1 MKPPADFSPRRPAL
15 ALLAA
20 VVLGGGVVYWALGVH
35 GERAAE
41 AAAAQQILNAATEAA
56 RLAPDK
62 LARDRAQTALHQR
75 ILDIGFVGEE
85 DRAAWVTA
93 LAVARANLNLDS
105 LSWRLAPRAESPLM
119 PGLRVSVLELSA
131 GNLDRAGLEAL
142 LARMRAE
149 EAGFFTVERCALQFP
164 ADAPS
169 GQAECR
175 LLWWTWPETGDAR

>member
-20 VVLGGGVVYWALGVH
+20 VVLGGGLVAWALGVH
-35 GERAAE
+35 GERAA
-41 AAAAQQILNAATEAA
+41 AAAAARQVLDAATQAA
-56 RLAPDK
+56 GLAPQK
-62 LARDRAQTALHQR
+62 LARDRAQTALHQQ
-75 ILDIGFVGEE
+75 ISDIGFVGEE

-93 LAVARANLNLDS
+93 LATARAELGLDS
-105 LSWRLAPRAESPLM
+105 LSWRLSPRAESPLM
-119 PGLRVSVLELSA
+119 AGLRVSVLELSA

-142 LARMRAE
+142 LARLRAE

-175 LLWWTWPETGDAR
+175 LLWWTWHEAADAR